1 MVMGVLVEVERLV
14 VDVLVRGPVLII
26 QVFDEIGSSV
36 WDI

>member
-14 VDVLVRGPVLII
+14 VDVLVRGPALII

-36 WDI
+36 WNI